1 MASWIWVSS
10 WARLRSTSACAE
22 AGTAG
27 SWPVTSGHVMV
38 PGPASVRAFV
48 PPLPGV
54 SPARAKPAIT
64 VPDSA
69 TAAAPPMKPTRRL
82 LYFGRALDM
91 RMPH

>member
-1 MASWIWVSS
+1 MASSIWVFS
-10 WARLRSTSACAE
+10 WARLRSTSAWAE
-22 AGTAG
+22 AGIAG

-48 PPLPGV
+48 PPLWDV
-54 SPARAKPAIT
+54 SPARAKPAIA

-69 TAAAPPMKPTRRL
+69 TAAAPPMNATRRL

-91 RMPH
+91 GVPH